1 MNQYCIVLLACMCII
16 RLHGVGNPITT
27 HLFCGSQISWTHDS
41 NPSQALCNESI
52 IGNYMPQAV
61 LSRALVQCAK
71 LILCCVLHS
80 PLPVSW
86 KFQLS
91 LAHFKSIASP
101 PLLWRSTPTVTCLLA
116 LVLSNLSSAVNCRF
130 LTSYRVCFSILPPP
144 CSGNS
149 NHHLLV

>member
-1 MNQYCIVLLACMCII
+1 
-16 RLHGVGNPITT
+16 
-27 HLFCGSQISWTHDS
+27 
-41 NPSQALCNESI
+41 
-52 IGNYMPQAV
+52 MPQAV

-149 NHHLLV
+149 NHHLLVWNWACFCSLSSLKIAVETPVVAYSLDADTCSPSCDVIFFLFFLQFCTLFDL